1 MLSPLGILALALSF
15 ATALCYAAGY
25 VLQYHE
31 AHQAPDRLFLSPK
44 LLLEL
49 ARHRIWVAGIIV
61 MFIGSGLQAAA
72 LAAGSLAVVEPI
84 LCASL
89 LFALPLSAAWRRERL
104 TRRDWT
110 GALAVCVGLAL
121 LLGVG
126 APSVGRPTMPQSE
139 WLLVTLAAWGAALI
153 CVAAGKRT
161 SAQAPRAALI
171 GAAAGILSG
180 LQDAL
185 THYTLHEMSVHGYFS
200 QTLSWQLWV
209 QVAAGI
215 YSIALMQSAYKA
227 GPLTAGL
234 PMIAVGEP
242 VVGMLIGVVALNEHL
257 HASTAALTFE
267 SIGGVVMLAGTWSLC
282 RSPLVLGR
290 NHPSRLAHEAVQHL
304 EAKLAPVKDA
314 AEAALG
320 AARRK
325 PGVTRARYAS
335 LQAVT
340 MFLFF
345 RNR

>member
-1 MLSPLGILALALSF
+1 
-15 ATALCYAAGY
+15 
-25 VLQYHE
+25 
-31 AHQAPDRLFLSPK
+31 
-44 LLLEL
+44 
-49 ARHRIWVAGIIV
+49 

-84 LCASL
+84 LCTAL

-110 GALAVCVGLAL
+110 GALAVCLGLGL

-126 APSVGRPTMPQSE
+126 SPSIGKPTMPQSE
-139 WLLVTLAAWGAALI
+139 WLLVTLAAWGAALG
-153 CVAAGKRT
+153 CVSVGKR
-161 SAQAPRAALI
+161 AKAPVTRAALI
-171 GAAAGILSG
+171 GAASGILSG

-185 THYTLHEMSVHGYFS
+185 THYTLHQMSAHGWHS
-200 QTLSWQLWV
+200 QSFTWQLWV
-209 QVAAGI
+209 QVAAGL
-215 YSIALMQSAYKA
+215 YSLALMQSAYKA
-227 GPLTAGL
+227 GPLTAAL
-234 PMIAVGEP
+234 PTIAVGEP
-242 VVGMLIGVVALNEHL
+242 VVGMLIGVVALSEHL
-257 HASTAALTFE
+257 NASTAALTFE
-267 SIGGVVMLAGTWSLC
+267 SIGAVVMVAGTWALC

-290 NHPSRLAHEAVQHL
+290 NHPSRIAAEAVHQL

-314 AEAALG
+314 AEAALE

-325 PGVTRARYAS
+325 PAMTRARYAS